1 MQATYDPLHMGE
13 ITEEIHRQLVH
24 LALRLKEHEQVC
36 LERLGLSRMDA
47 KTLYRLEPG
56 ETVPVRR
63 LAERGGVDPS
73 NLSAPIERLESRGLV
88 ERQPTVHDR
97 RVRAVRL
104 TRAGV
109 RMRERLVRCLVDG
122 HPAVAG
128 LAPDE
133 QERLRDLLR
142 RLDL

>member
-1 MQATYDPLHMGE
+1 MP
-13 ITEEIHRQLVH
+13 
-24 LALRLKEHEQVC
+24 
-36 LERLGLSRMDA
+36 
-47 KTLYRLEPG
+47 
-56 ETVPVRR
+56 
-63 LAERGGVDPS
+63 
-73 NLSAPIERLESRGLV
+73 APIERLESRGLV

-128 LAPDE
+128 LAPHE